1 MEFELITYH
10 FPVKIL
16 GTFKPTTI
24 ELNKAHPHTNTK
36 TESYES
42 FYSFEEKD
50 KDSFDG
56 IRVSSDTMI
65 ET

>member
-1 MEFELITYH
+1 VEFELITYH

-36 TESYES
+36 QKATNLFILLKKRTKTVLMVSESVL
-42 FYSFEEKD
+42 
-50 KDSFDG
+50 
-56 IRVSSDTMI
+56 IP
-65 ET
+65 